1 VGSVGQPRDGNNNA
15 KYVVFDAARY
25 ALELRY
31 IPYDVETVVRK
42 ILAAGL
48 PESHATR
55 LR

>member
-1 VGSVGQPRDGNNNA
+1 V
-15 KYVVFDAARY
+15 
-25 ALELRY
+25 ELRY
-31 IPYDVETVVRK
+31 IPYDVETVVKK